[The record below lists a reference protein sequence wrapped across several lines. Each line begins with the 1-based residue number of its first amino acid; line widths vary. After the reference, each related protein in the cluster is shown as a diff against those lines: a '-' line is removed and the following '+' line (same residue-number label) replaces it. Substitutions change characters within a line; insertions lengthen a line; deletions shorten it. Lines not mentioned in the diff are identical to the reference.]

1 MPRVQPTAR
10 DGGDGGGGG
19 GGGGSRNEPGPSHAC
34 TDFVAN
40 APVYGDCFQW
50 HVDADPASFPPGPW
64 RDVHGDYDNG
74 AAGRPLFVSLLLYL
88 DETWRCVT

>member
-1 MPRVQPTAR
+1 MPRVQPTAG
-10 DGGDGGGGG
+10 DGGDGG